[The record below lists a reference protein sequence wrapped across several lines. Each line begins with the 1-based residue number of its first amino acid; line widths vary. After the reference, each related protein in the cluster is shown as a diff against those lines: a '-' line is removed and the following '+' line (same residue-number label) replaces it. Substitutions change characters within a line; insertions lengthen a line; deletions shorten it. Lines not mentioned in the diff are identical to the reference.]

1 MAYFSNGSEGM
12 VLDEQCAKCP
22 VANDACCP
30 ILRVQ
35 MTYNYKQLDS
45 NSEETLASEVMNCL
59 VDENGACQMKP
70 IIENRLVDKNQGD
83 LFEG

>member
-12 VLDEQCAKCP
+12 VLDEQCAQCP

-30 ILRVQ
+30 ILYIQ

-45 NSEETLASEVMNCL
+45 NGEETLASEVMNCL
-59 VDENGACQMKP
+59 VDENGTCQMKP

-83 LFEG
+83 LFQE